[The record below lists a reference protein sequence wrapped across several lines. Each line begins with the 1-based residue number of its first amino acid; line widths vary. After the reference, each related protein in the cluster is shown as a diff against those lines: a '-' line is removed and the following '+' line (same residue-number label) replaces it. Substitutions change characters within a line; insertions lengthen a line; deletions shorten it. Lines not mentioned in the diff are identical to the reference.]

1 LGVSKS
7 DSSGEYALVVS
18 GACLSCGRFFFGS
31 GTGDPKEV
39 WCQECDLKQLMF
51 SWTSGNEEID
61 TIIRETQKDVD
72 EFRVTCLKW
81 IPWDRLA
88 NVVETGTRTFGTLYT
103 GEWLDWEYK
112 SWEFDENQRIVHRWN
127 PQKVTVK
134 IVEDETDCIEEVREN
149 TEMQQKFMFRIDELN
164 YVFFFFS

>member
-1 LGVSKS
+1 
-7 DSSGEYALVVS
+7 
-18 GACLSCGRFFFGS
+18 
-31 GTGDPKEV
+31 
-39 WCQECDLKQLMF
+39 MF

-88 NVVETGTRTFGTLYT
+88 NLVESGTRTFGTLYT
-103 GEWLDWEYK
+103 GEWLDWEYN

-164 YVFFFFS
+164 YFFFFF